1 MAKQDNI
8 DDRTDDQII
17 ADAAESLR
25 DAADALDRSRMDY
38 DDDEDEY
45 LIDDEDLE
53 DDDEA

>member
-25 DAADALDRSRMDY
+25 DVADALDRSRMDY

>member
-38 DDDEDEY
+38 EDDEDEY
-45 LIDDEDLE
+45 LIDDEDLD